1 MLSLEISGLTDVG
14 QRRESNQDC
23 FCIKKIDENVCYAIV
38 CDGMGG
44 QNGGQIASKI
54 ACETIEAHLTKIGD
68 ELKIQKEN
76 PDESVEDIKS
86 MMIRGMSKAN
96 IAVHDAALLDD
107 TCKGMGTTAI
117 LVVVIDSLAYVTHIG
132 DSRVYILNDR
142 KLSQVTKDHSVVQEL
157 VDQGELTKEEA
168 LTHPNKNMITR
179 AVGVNLLVDID
190 YLKIPFADG
199 NKLIICTDGLTNM
212 VQDFVIE
219 NVLMKHNTEESS
231 KQLIEL
237 ANKAGGYDNIT
248 VVVIEADKDDFSR

>member
-1 MLSLEISGLTDVG
+1 MLSLEIIGLTHIG
-14 QRRESNQDC
+14 QRRDNNQDYYC
-23 FCIKKIDENVCYAIV
+23 YKKIDENVCFAIV

-54 ACETIEAHLTKIGD
+54 ACDTIEAHLLDIGD
-68 ELKIQKEN
+68 ELKNQREN

-96 IAVHDAALLDD
+96 MAVHEASLIDD
-107 TCKGMGTTAI
+107 TYKGMGTTAI
-117 LVVVIDSLAYVTHIG
+117 LVVVIDELAYVTHIG
-132 DSRVYILNDR
+132 DSRVYILNDK
-142 KLSQVTKDHSVVQEL
+142 KLSQLTKDHSVVQEL

-168 LTHPNKNMITR
+168 LIHPNKNMITR

-190 YLKIPFADG
+190 YLKIPFENG

-219 NVLMKHNTEESS
+219 NVLINHNAEKSS
-231 KQLIEL
+231 EQLIEL

-248 VVVIEADKDDFSR
+248 VVVIEAN